1 MKKLS
6 SSKCFGGDVEFYQ
19 FASATCGTIMRF
31 SIYLPPHA
39 ETQSVPAVFF
49 LSGLTCTDENFM
61 VKAGSQRTAAN
72 LGLAIVVPDTSPRE
86 ARVPGDDS
94 SWDLG
99 LGAGFYVDATQHPW
113 AQNYQ
118 MASFVGRELPDVIA
132 ANFPVNS
139 SRFGIMG
146 HSMGGHGAIV
156 TALRNP
162 TRFKSCSAF
171 APISAP
177 TQCPWGQKA
186 FGAYLG
192 SDAKAWREWDSCE
205 LLQNLAPGTEETKK
219 IPILVDQGDM
229 DPWLDQLRPDL
240 LTKAAEKA
248 NWPVTLRMQAGYDH
262 SYYFIASFIEDHL
275 HHHAR
280 QLAKFP

>member
-1 MKKLS
+1 MKTLS
-6 SSKCFGGDVEFYQ
+6 SSKSFGGEVAFHQ
-19 FASATCGTIMRF
+19 FASSTCGTNMRF
-31 SIYLPPHA
+31 SIYLPPQA
-39 ETQSVPAVFF
+39 EAQNVPAVFF
-49 LSGLTCTDENFM
+49 LSGLTCTEENFM
-61 VKAGSQRTAAN
+61 VKSGAQRAAAN

-86 ARVPGDDS
+86 ARIPGDDS

-99 LGAGFYVDATQHPW
+99 LGAGFYVDATQSPW
-113 AQNYQ
+113 AQHYQ

-132 ANFPVNS
+132 ANFPVDS
-139 SRFGIMG
+139 SRLGIMG

-156 TALRNP
+156 TALRNQN
-162 TRFKSCSAF
+162 RFKSCSAF

-192 SDAKAWREWDSCE
+192 SDIKAWREWDSCE
-205 LLQNLAPGTEETKK
+205 LLQHLAPDTEESTK
-219 IPILVDQGDM
+219 IPILVDQGDL

-240 LTKAAEKA
+240 LTKAAAIAK
-248 NWPVTLRMQAGYDH
+248 WPVTLRMQAGYDH

-275 HHHAR
+275 HYHAR
-280 QLAKFP
+280 HLASAP

>member
-6 SSKCFGGDVEFYQ
+6 SSKCFGGVVEFHQ
-19 FASATCGTIMRF
+19 FASATCATTMRF
-31 SIYLPPHA
+31 SIYLPPQA
-39 ETQSVPAVFF
+39 ETQNVPAVFF
-49 LSGLTCTDENFM
+49 LSGLTCTEENFM
-61 VKAGSQRTAAN
+61 VKSGAQRAAAN
-72 LGLAIVVPDTSPRE
+72 LGLALVVPDTSPRE

-99 LGAGFYVDATQHPW
+99 LGAGFYVDATEAPW

-118 MASFVGRELPDVIA
+118 MGSFVGRELPEWIA
-132 ANFPVNS
+132 TNFPVDS
-139 SRFGIMG
+139 SRFGILG

-177 TQCPWGQKA
+177 MQCPWGQKA

-192 SDAKAWREWDSCE
+192 GDVKSWRGWDSCE
-205 LLQNLAPGTEETKK
+205 LLQSQAQVTEESKK
-219 IPILVDQGDM
+219 TAILVDQGDL

-240 LTKAAEKA
+240 LTKAAARA
-248 NWPVTLRMQAGYDH
+248 NWPLTLRMQSGYDH

-280 QLAKFP
+280 HLANTP